1 MAVTPEGDRH
11 EERVGGVGHSGSAFV
26 GLSARRG
33 RAEPTGLVLDGRGDL
48 LELVSVLAGMVGAEQ
63 QLTAARELDPNV
75 GLSTA
80 SVTAVQGCE
89 LRTGCDCSGHVRAFL
104 GVASGDDDEFGI
116 VYNNITSRLDIPG
129 AASVRGLGRADMSTV
144 CRNPGPPRRHR
155 MYWMPN
161 RFRWR
166 STGEP
171 RWAERRGRHGPV
183 GRER

>member
-1 MAVTPEGDRH
+1 
-11 EERVGGVGHSGSAFV
+11 
-26 GLSARRG
+26 
-33 RAEPTGLVLDGRGDL
+33 LDGRGDL

-144 CRNPGPPRRHR
+144 CRNLGPSRRHR
-155 MYWMPN
+155 MYSTPN
-161 RFRWR
+161 RFLVAPDGGAMLGRTAWSAPACR
-166 STGEP
+166 SRKVVCEATE
-171 RWAERRGRHGPV
+171 HGPHPPSHPL
-183 GRER
+183 GEGDLW